1 MNVIRASGCYIFL
14 EKGPPYLKP
23 LLLTLGSSYTGSWPA
38 ERFCSMFVTTLM
50 ATEPVAAV
58 TSVSTS
64 AVNMS
69 VFSLFWRAE
78 FTVQAV
84 IVGLL
89 IASVWSWTIIIDK
102 TRRLKHL
109 NAAADKFE
117 EMFWSSG
124 SLETLFER
132 IPSKPTDPL
141 MAMFC
146 AAMQE
151 WNHAVSKR
159 SPRTSPQGNLEQ
171 RIDRVMQLII
181 SREVA
186 SLERHCGFLASLGSN
201 GMIVGLFGTVL
212 GIMHSFQSIAV
223 LQNTN
228 LSVVAPGIAEALF
241 ATAIGLIAAIPAAVA
256 YNSISSDLNRYANR
270 LDVFANEFN
279 AIASRQLED
288 Q

>member
-1 MNVIRASGCYIFL
+1 
-14 EKGPPYLKP
+14 
-23 LLLTLGSSYTGSWPA
+23 
-38 ERFCSMFVTTLM
+38 MFVATLM
-50 ATEPVAAV
+50 ATEPAAAV
-58 TSVSTS
+58 TTTVAPS
-64 AVNMS
+64 VNMS
-69 VFSLFWRAE
+69 VFALFWRAE
-78 FTVQAV
+78 FVVQLV
-84 IVGLL
+84 IVGL
-89 IASVWSWTIIIDK
+89 IVASIWSWTIIIDK
-102 TRRLKHL
+102 TRRLKQL
-109 NAAADKFE
+109 NAAADAFE
-117 EMFWSSG
+117 EMFWASG
-124 SLETLFER
+124 SLEALYER
-132 IPSKPTDPL
+132 IKGKPTDPL

-159 SPRTSPQGNLEQ
+159 SPRTGPQGNLEQ

-186 SLERHCGFLASLGSN
+186 SLERHSGFLASLGSN

-212 GIMHSFQSIAV
+212 GIMHSFQSIAT

-241 ATAIGLIAAIPAAVA
+241 ATAVGLIAAIPAAIA